1 MWSAGGAVQGQVRV
15 ASGRRRVTPAGLDT
29 DVEDAFGR
37 GRQLLAD
44 VAGEGRD
51 EQGHAQPP
59 ASPAEEQVA
68 VAAQYQAHGHE
79 RRLLRS
85 LLCHLRASEW
95 VERAEMWRPTEH
107 RVLEG
112 DRLDAATVELVKVT
126 GEDAHGRRDGL
137 ELLPRLL
144 LPP

>member
-1 MWSAGGAVQGQVRV
+1 MPAPVCQTSAGLCVRVRVCVCVPYGGRGMWSAGGAVRGQVRV

-59 ASPAEEQVA
+59 AAPAEEQVA

-95 VERAEMWRPTEH
+95 VERAEMWRV
-107 RVLEG
+107 VLF
-112 DRLDAATVELVKVT
+112 
-126 GEDAHGRRDGL
+126 H
-137 ELLPRLL
+137 LLT
-144 LPP
+144 